1 RPLLRPDPNRGLCL
15 DVHPVLGFN
24 GKPILMIEVIDLYK
38 FFNGQE
44 VLKGVSLSIAKGEIF
59 AIIGQSG
66 GGKTVLL
73 KHLVGLLKP
82 DRGRV
87 VVDGVDL
94 GGLGR
99 RQLNRVRER
108 FGMVFQGGALFD
120 SLTVFDNVA
129 FPLREKTSLPDS
141 AIAEKVVGMLKQV
154 GLRDV
159 GHKYPAEL
167 SGGMRKRVALAR
179 ALIMEPEILLLDE
192 PTTGLDPIRMSSI
205 HNLILDL
212 HRQFGFTC
220 VLVSHEIPEIFD
232 VATKVAMLHQG
243 TVVEVGTP
251 KEIQDSSNP
260 IVRQFIMG
268 TLEGPI
274 PLE

>member
-1 RPLLRPDPNRGLCL
+1 
-15 DVHPVLGFN
+15 
-24 GKPILMIEVIDLYK
+24 MIEVIDLYK
-38 FFNGQE
+38 VFNGQE

-73 KHLVGLLKP
+73 KHLVGLLRP
-82 DRGRV
+82 DKGRV

-99 RQLNRVRER
+99 KQLNRIRER

-129 FPLREKTSLPDS
+129 FPLREKTSLHES

-167 SGGMRKRVALAR
+167 SGGMKKRVALAR

-260 IVRQFIMG
+260 VVRQFIMG